1 MKPTPDCVFPTN
13 FYTDQDG
20 FCRLWQNI
28 PYPSCEMRVKFIRS
42 FQATSYAKTD
52 TLEATLFGYYG
63 NIVDELYSR
72 MKFEII
78 QVTYS
83 FDLVKL

>member
-1 MKPTPDCVFPTN
+1 
-13 FYTDQDG
+13 
-20 FCRLWQNI
+20 
-28 PYPSCEMRVKFIRS
+28 MRVKFIRS

-63 NIVDELYSR
+63 NIVDELYRR
-72 MKFEII
+72 MMFEII

>member
-28 PYPSCEMRVKFIRS
+28 SYPFCEMRVKFIRS

-63 NIVDELYSR
+63 NIVDE
-72 MKFEII
+72 
-78 QVTYS
+78 
-83 FDLVKL
+83 

>member
-1 MKPTPDCVFPTN
+1 MKPTPYCVCPTN
-13 FYTDQDG
+13 LYTDQDD
-20 FCRLWQNI
+20 FCTLWQNI
-28 PYPSCEMRVKFIRS
+28 HYPSCEMRVKFIRG
-42 FQATSYAKTD
+42 FQAMSNAKTD

>member
-1 MKPTPDCVFPTN
+1 MKPTPDCVFPN
-13 FYTDQDG
+13 NLYTDQDD

-42 FQATSYAKTD
+42 LQATSYAKTD

-83 FDLVKL
+83 FDLGKL